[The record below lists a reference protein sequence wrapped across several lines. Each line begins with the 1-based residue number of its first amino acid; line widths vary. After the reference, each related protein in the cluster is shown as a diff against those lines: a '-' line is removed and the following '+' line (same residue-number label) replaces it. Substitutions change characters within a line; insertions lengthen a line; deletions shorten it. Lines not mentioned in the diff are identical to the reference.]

1 MYAYIKGKIASLQ
14 PATIVLDNQGVGY
27 LLHISLNT
35 YTQIQNQEEVKLHT
49 YFHVKEDG
57 QSLWGFADEKERDL
71 FMLLISVSGIGPNTA
86 RMMLSS
92 VTPEEISHAILQENV
107 AQIQAVKGI
116 GPKTAKRLILEL
128 KDKVTRLATNDTQ
141 SPSLHTSIA
150 TRSVQ
155 QEAVGALVALGFAK
169 NGAEAIVQKILKEKP
184 DLNVENT
191 IKQALRSL

>member
-1 MYAYIKGKIASLQ
+1 MYAYITGKIASLQ
-14 PATIVLDNQGVGY
+14 PATIILDNQGIGY

-35 YTQIQNQEEVKLHT
+35 YSQMQNKAEAKLHT

-71 FMLLISVSGIGPNTA
+71 FLLLISVSGIGPNTA

-92 VTPEEISHAILQENV
+92 VTPEEISTAILQENV

-128 KDKVTRLATNDTQ
+128 KDKVTRLATIDTQ
-141 SPSLHTSIA
+141 SPSLNASIA
-150 TRSVQ
+150 SRSVQ
-155 QEAVGALVALGFAK
+155 REAVGALVALGFAK
-169 NGAEAIVQKILKEKP
+169 NGAESIVQKILKEKP
-184 DLNVENT
+184 DLNVENA